1 VTPETLEEIEESV
14 HSPHLEASSEHND
27 VDSARH
33 EVMQALQS
41 STPTVE
47 ALTALNASPL
57 GAELHLSEQPTP
69 AIHSDQV
76 EIDRD
81 GNLMPKST
89 PTTPAVPSLDEALDE
104 STPLDMPL
112 PPLAPEPSN
121 SVLAPQSS
129 TASTSA
135 SPPPV
140 PPPFMPPPMNPGQ

>member
-14 HSPHLEASSEHND
+14 HSPHLETSSEQND

-33 EVMQALQS
+33 EVMQALQN

-47 ALTALNASPL
+47 PLTALNASPL
-57 GAELHLSEQPTP
+57 GAELHLSEQPNR
-69 AIHSDQV
+69 AINSDQV
-76 EIDRD
+76 EIDKD
-81 GNLMPKST
+81 GNLMPKAT
-89 PTTPAVPSLDEALDE
+89 PTAPAVPSMDDTTDE

-112 PPLAPEPSN
+112 PPLAPESSN
-121 SVLAPQSS
+121 SVLAPQSN